1 VSWINLFALIQELQV
16 MKINQIWLQLSTDK
30 DVESKDISDAKILF
44 DVLSTFEFILGMVI
58 QYEILFTV
66 NKVSKQLQSPS

>member
-1 VSWINLFALIQELQV
+1 VPWINLFALIQELQV

>member
-1 VSWINLFALIQELQV
+1 

>member
-1 VSWINLFALIQELQV
+1 LFALIQELQV